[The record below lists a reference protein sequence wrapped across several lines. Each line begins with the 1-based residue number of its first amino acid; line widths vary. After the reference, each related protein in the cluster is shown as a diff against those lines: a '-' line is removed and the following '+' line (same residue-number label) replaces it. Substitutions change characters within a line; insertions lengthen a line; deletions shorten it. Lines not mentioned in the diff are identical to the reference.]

1 MWTLR
6 IVFVVAALA
15 FHCGAL
21 PARAQLDLPR
31 LREVRISG
39 NQRVEDE
46 AVRVRLR
53 SQPGGELNEETV
65 DADIRALYQM
75 GFFDDVAADLT
86 IEGDGAILTYT
97 VSERPFVQEVKI
109 KGEDKLEREELETAL
124 RVRQNTIFD
133 PDKARRGIAEA
144 KKLYEKKGYLD
155 AQITYEID
163 RQDENTASVTFV
175 VDEGKQIRIHDI
187 SFEGNRAFSDRNLR
201 NVMTTKTEWILSF
214 VTGAGNLDREVL
226 KTDMERLT
234 AYYYDHGYIDVR
246 IDEPKVDRDD
256 EGLKVTVKIE
266 EGDVYKF
273 GPVEFG
279 GDVIPEVEPLKT
291 KLKAQVGDTFQ
302 PSRLREDINFITD
315 FYGDFAY
322 AFVNVTPDT
331 AVDQTGKEVAVTYQI
346 SKGPEVYIDR
356 IEISGNTKTRD
367 KVIRRELEL
376 DEQGPFSGTR
386 LRRSQER
393 LRRLGF
399 FEDVNLTTRKADRED
414 RLDLI
419 VDVKETSTGAFS
431 AGAGISS
438 GDSFLFNVRLSEIN
452 FLGRGQRVV
461 LNADFGPIQRNF
473 NLSFTEPYLFDT
485 NLTAGFDAFNWRTEF
500 DQFTRGG
507 TGIGIRTLYPFTAL
521 GWNDLYGLSL
531 VDTRFGVE
539 YRLENAEIDDVDANA
554 PSAIRTEEGT
564 SLTSSVIPRL
574 YRDTR
579 NHPFFPTDGSLQDLS
594 FEIAGLGGDSKF
606 INLLSRARWYVPFWK
621 SQLLGTFV
629 FSPGWTFGYGLGY
642 GDDEELPLFERYF
655 PGGINTLR
663 GYGTRTLGP
672 QVRVFSQNIDD
683 DDCRF
688 GRGLCARLVRR
699 DPIGGSQQLIF
710 NNEIIFPILESLGL
724 RGDIF
729 FDAGN
734 AFLATRGI
742 DFNEFRMSTG
752 FGIRWLS
759 PIGPLRIEIGFPLN
773 ERKGD
778 DTEMIQFS
786 FGGPP

>member
-6 IVFVVAALA
+6 IAFVVAALA
-15 FHCGAL
+15 FHPGAM
-21 PARAQLDLPR
+21 AAQDAVR
-31 LREVRISG
+31 LRDVRISG

-53 SQPGGELNEETV
+53 TQTGSFLNEETV
-65 DADIRALYQM
+65 DADVRALYQM
-75 GFFDDVAADLT
+75 GFFDDVAADVT
-86 IEGDGAILTYT
+86 AEGADWVLTYT

-109 KGEDKLEREELETAL
+109 KGEDKIGREELETAL
-124 RVRQNTIFD
+124 RVRPNTIFD
-133 PDKARRGIAEA
+133 PEKARRGIAEA

-155 AQITYEID
+155 AQISYEID
-163 RQDENTASVTFV
+163 RQEENTAAVTFT
-175 VDEGKQIRIHDI
+175 VDEGKQVRIHRL
-187 SFEGNRAFSDRNLR
+187 SFEGNRAFSDRQLAS
-201 NVMTTKTEWILSF
+201 VMTTKTEWILSF

-234 AYYYDHGYIDVR
+234 AYYYDHGHIDVR
-246 IDEPKVDRDD
+246 IDEPVVDRDED
-256 EGLKVTVKIE
+256 GLVVTVKVE

-273 GPVEFG
+273 GPVDLG
-279 GDVIPEVEPLKT
+279 GDVIPTAGALT
-291 KLKAQVGDTFQ
+291 AKLQAQPGDTFQ
-302 PSRLREDINFITD
+302 PSRLREDINFLTD
-315 FYGDFAY
+315 YYGDFAY
-322 AFVNVTPDT
+322 AFVNVTPET
-331 AVDQTGKEVAVTYQI
+331 SVDQAAKEVKVTYRI

-485 NLTAGFDAFNWRTEF
+485 NLTAGFDAFNWRTRF

-521 GWNDLYGLSL
+521 GWNDLWGLSL
-531 VDTRFGVE
+531 VDTRFGLE
-539 YRLENAEIDDVDANA
+539 YRLENAEISDVDSSA
-554 PSAIRTEEGT
+554 PSAIRVEQGT
-564 SLTSSVIPRL
+564 SLTSSIIPRL
-574 YRDTR
+574 FRDTR
-579 NHPFFPTDGSLQDLS
+579 NHPFFPTAGSLQDLS
-594 FEIAGLGGDSKF
+594 LEVAGIGGDSKF
-606 INLLSRARWYVPFWK
+606 INLLSRARWYYPFWK
-621 SQLLGTFV
+621 SQMLGTFV
-629 FSPGWTFGYGLGY
+629 FAPGWTFGYGLGY
-642 GDDEELPLFERYF
+642 AGEKELPLFERYF

-663 GYGTRTLGP
+663 GYGTRSLGP
-672 QVRVFSQNIDD
+672 QVLVYSQSKGDESLCNL
-683 DDCRF
+683 
-688 GRGLCARLVRR
+688 GRGLCSRLARR
-699 DPIGGSQQLIF
+699 DPIGGSQELIF

-773 ERKGD
+773 EREGD